1 MRRQVVLL
9 MRAASPGRYSLER
22 VFADVYQSMPADI
35 DASIVRVPFAG
46 RGLVPRLRNLGFTA
60 RLRADIFHV
69 GGDVHY
75 CALAIR
81 RSRSVLTVHDLATL
95 RRLQG
100 LRRRAFFILW
110 YRLPTW
116 WSARVTTISQ
126 ATKNELV
133 GVLPARAAK
142 TSVVPNPVG
151 TAFLNAQR
159 TPQQRELPQVL
170 QVGTGANKNLE
181 RVISAIASLPVHLRI
196 VGSLSERQ
204 RSLLEGASLSYSA
217 VENLC
222 EEDLVREYTESDVL
236 AFMSTYEGFG
246 LPIIEAQAVGL
257 PVITSNVSSM
267 PEVAGEGA
275 LLIDP
280 LDTGA
285 IRDAVALVVKS
296 PHLAQS
302 LVARGHQNVTRFLPG
317 AIAEMYAD
325 IYRDMGQHGAYRRRR
340 SWTRRHG

>member
-1 MRRQVVLL
+1 
-9 MRAASPGRYSLER
+9 MRATAIGRYSLER
-22 VFADVYQSMPADI
+22 VFADVHIALPGDI
-35 DASIVRVPFAG
+35 NATIVRLPFES
-46 RGLVPRLRNLGFTA
+46 RGLIPRLRNLAFTA
-60 RLRADIFHV
+60 RLRADVVHV

-75 CALAIR
+75 CVLAIR
-81 RSRSVLTVHDLATL
+81 RTRSVLTVPDLVTL
-95 RRLQG
+95 HRLQG
-100 LRRRAFFILW
+100 IRRRALFLLW

-116 WSARVTTISQ
+116 WAARVTTISQ

-133 GVLPARAAK
+133 QVLPARAAK
-142 TSVVPNPVG
+142 TSVVPCPVG
-151 TAFLNAQR
+151 NAFLNAQR
-159 TPQQRELPQVL
+159 TPQQRELPQIL

-196 VGSLSERQ
+196 VGSLSDKQ
-204 RSLLEGASLSYSA
+204 RLLLDGTSLSYSA

-222 EEDLVREYTESDVL
+222 EEGLVREYTESDVL
-236 AFMSTYEGFG
+236 SFMSTYEGFG

-275 LLIDP
+275 LLVDP

-285 IRDAVALVVKS
+285 IRDAVALLIKS
-296 PHLAQS
+296 PDLAQS

-325 IYRDMGQHGAYRRRR
+325 IYRGMGQPGAYRRR
-340 SWTRRHG
+340 SWMRRDG